1 MRPIVLIP
9 ARLKSTRLPNKPL
22 VDINGKT
29 LIQRVYE
36 EAMKTGYPVCCAVDD
51 EKVKSIV
58 ESLGGMAVMTDSD
71 LPSGS
76 DRIYA
81 VLKEL
86 DPDGSKYDTIINFQG
101 DSSNVDHKVLG
112 MLAELLHKSKA
123 DVTTVGVLMDKKDYE
138 NPAMVKI
145 AAGFR
150 EGETE
155 AKALYF
161 SRNRIPFDRDGDI
174 LDIYHHIGIYVYTRK
189 SLEQFVS
196 SPEGVL
202 EQREKLEQLRALEL
216 GMSIYVKLVK
226 TVKLIEEAP
235 ADVNTPEELEL
246 TKKYIK

>member
-1 MRPIVLIP
+1 MKPIVLIP
-9 ARLKSTRLPNKPL
+9 ARLKSSRLPNKPL

-36 EAMKTGYPVCCAVDD
+36 EAVKTGYPVCCAIDD
-51 EKVKSIV
+51 EKVKSII
-58 ESLGGMAVMTDSD
+58 EGLGGMAIMTDSD

-81 VLKEL
+81 ALKEL

-101 DSSNVDHKVLG
+101 DSSNVDYKVLV

-123 DVTTVGVLMDKKDYE
+123 DVTTVGVLMNKKDYE

-145 AAGFR
+145 AAGFKK
-150 EGETE
+150 GETE

-161 SRNRIPFDRDGDI
+161 SRSRVPFDRDGDI
-174 LDIYHHIGIYVYTRK
+174 LDIYHHVGLYVYTRK

-196 SPEGVL
+196 SPEGIL

-216 GMSIYVKLVK
+216 GMSIYVKLVDS
-226 TVKLIEEAP
+226 VKIIEEAP
-235 ADVNTPEELEL
+235 ADVNTLEELEL
-246 TKKYIK
+246 SKKYIK

>member
-1 MRPIVLIP
+1 MKPIVLIP

-22 VDINGKT
+22 VEINGKT

-36 EAMKTGYPVCCAVDD
+36 EAVKTGYPVCCAVDD
-51 EKVKSIV
+51 IKVKEIV
-58 ESLGGMAVMTDSD
+58 ESLGGMAIMTDSD

-81 VLKEL
+81 ALKEI

-101 DSSNVDHKVLG
+101 DSSNVDYRILND
-112 MLAELLHKSKA
+112 LTDLLHRKNA
-123 DVTTVGVLMDKKDYE
+123 DVTTVGVLMDRENYE
-138 NPAMVKI
+138 NPAAVKI
-145 AAGFR
+145 AAGFKK
-150 EGETE
+150 GETE

-196 SPEGVL
+196 SPEGIL
-202 EQREKLEQLRALEL
+202 ERREKLEQLRALEL
-216 GMSIYVKLVK
+216 GMNIHVKLVD
-226 TVKLIEEAP
+226 TVKRIEEAP